1 MTYASGTCPGG
12 WIQIG
17 QYNNPTSFSATGLT
31 KGIITDIF
39 YNGLGV
45 YFQ

>member
-1 MTYASGTCPGG
+1 VTYASGTCPGG